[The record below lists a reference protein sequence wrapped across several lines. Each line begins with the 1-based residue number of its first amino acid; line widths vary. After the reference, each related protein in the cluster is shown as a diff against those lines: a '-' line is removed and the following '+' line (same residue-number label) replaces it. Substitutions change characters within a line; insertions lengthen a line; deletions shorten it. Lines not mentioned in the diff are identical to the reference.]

1 MICFEEELWILTS
14 RFLFSFALYMWFFSE
29 EFSQNVAY
37 RGHAFMKSTKNNEG
51 EGAGGTTFWP
61 MLLMVAHD
69 FWGRGF
75 FSLLWTLTRTIS
87 KSLSFRGM

>member
-1 MICFEEELWILTS
+1 MIYFEEELWILTS

-75 FSLLWTLTRTIS
+75 FHSYGR
-87 KSLSFRGM
+87 